1 MHTFLSIVLA
11 LLITGADQGIKH
23 FVRQFPR
30 DGFLFS
36 LGPLF
41 SCWRTTNTGIAFS
54 LLSRFP
60 ALILVLSAAF
70 TAWFVYYL
78 CTRKSRIEQL
88 VCAVILG
95 GTLGNLIDRVFQGY
109 VVDFIDVRIINF
121 AIFNFADICAVCG
134 GIYFGIM
141 LAVDE
146 IKEDKEKKAAKN
158 SEVTALSENVGQADD
173 LNKDEQA

>member
-23 FVRQFPR
+23 LVRQFPR

-95 GTLGNLIDRVFQGY
+95 GTLGNLIDRVCFGAVTDYLRFTY
-109 VVDFIDVRIINF
+109 VPRV
-121 AIFNFADICAVCG
+121 IFNFADICIVAGVAVYVLILIRQG
-134 GIYFGIM
+134 
-141 LAVDE
+141 E
-146 IKEDKEKKAAKN
+146 
-158 SEVTALSENVGQADD
+158 
-173 LNKDEQA
+173 